1 MQSEL
6 NIRLNDE
13 GYKNWIKAGF
23 CLQKTRDCLLGFVHT
38 EMEKFHRFLLRTN
51 SFLRQGI
58 CKDFCR
64 PQGIK
69 FQRACSLC
77 EEWKRE
83 ILSHHTNQNSMIYW
97 GNCSPPLW
105 PKQAWEVAKVYMP
118 RGQAHTR
125 GPEKCDVAALLNLIN
140 FCDQFDFVER
150 QKVIEVI
157 KCRNDLMHSV
167 EMSVSAEWLDNHRQK
182 ILVLLQEF
190 QHIPE
195 AKTASKMIQEIT
207 SSNWQ
212 VQITGT
218 DAMDTALE
226 VTDEEINAGEIFVV
240 ELELIRE
247 WVQELCLALE
257 EQEAFPAQ
265 HLNSL
270 NMFKEFLKQN
280 KELESVL
287 HKELQQLYTLE
298 KMLKSGMESVNDQD
312 GGKWNPEEKE
322 ADVTLDHGG
331 KIQ

>member
-105 PKQAWEVAKVYMP
+105 PKQAWEVAK
-118 RGQAHTR
+118 
-125 GPEKCDVAALLNLIN
+125 
-140 FCDQFDFVER
+140 
-150 QKVIEVI
+150 VI